1 MTRHRAIS
9 AGLAL
14 AAALALAGCRGGL
27 ATGPDLSLRGPASLS
42 GRVVTADQQPVADA
56 IVVVEGAGALQGVR
70 TGRDGRY
77 SLRVVWLAGEE
88 DASGVAP
95 LRARVIAPGYRSA
108 ALELALARG
117 AARQDFTLAR
127 GS

>member
-1 MTRHRAIS
+1 
-9 AGLAL
+9 
-14 AAALALAGCRGGL
+14 
-27 ATGPDLSLRGPASLS
+27 LSLRGPASLS